1 MVLGFIF
8 KSTIHLN
15 EIVTYDV
22 NDGLN
27 VTFWH
32 VDIQFFLHYLLNKLP
47 FCILS
52 KGTVHIHGQ
61 VRLYKHC
68 LEITELI

>member
-1 MVLGFIF
+1 MFFFSRNSVVLGFIF
-8 KSTIHLN
+8 RSTIHLN

-32 VDIQFFLHYLLNKLP
+32 VDIQFF
-47 FCILS
+47 
-52 KGTVHIHGQ
+52 
-61 VRLYKHC
+61 
-68 LEITELI
+68 